1 MSAYL
6 CPGAVENLLGGSA
19 RTLHGLNEAI
29 SPCLMELCPFLM
41 LLMQLRPLQMELDS
55 FANGAIL
62 SAAWLDVSTQAFN
75 RAYIPYPRGIN
86 ILLPVLFV
94 FIGLFAKTTIASCL
108 MQLVY
113 MGLMLLMQ
121 LHGANT
127 APPLLDVVAAPHL
140 RD

>member
-55 FANGAIL
+55 FANE
-62 SAAWLDVSTQAFN
+62 AAWLDVSTQAFN

-94 FIGLFAKTTIASCL
+94 FIKLAIRVLSAFIGLK
-108 MQLVY
+108 
-113 MGLMLLMQ
+113 
-121 LHGANT
+121 
-127 APPLLDVVAAPHL
+127 
-140 RD
+140 